1 MLPALLEGGFAD
13 TLILSPPGA
22 GKTTLL
28 REIVR
33 GLSERGLRVALADE
47 RGEVAGVCNGAPQ
60 FDVGPCTDVLTG
72 APKGEGAMLL
82 LRAMSPQVLVSDEI
96 GNAQDAEALLD
107 AQRCGVKV
115 LCSAHGASYAEV
127 QARSCV
133 RQLLRES
140 VFDRV
145 LLLGREPGR
154 IAAVYDREGRPCS
167 D

>member
-1 MLPALLEGGFAD
+1 MNVIAPSGRLRSVLVV
-13 TLILSPPGA
+13 SPPGG

-28 REIVR
+28 REAARQLSVR
-33 GLSERGLRVALADE
+33 GIQVALADE
-47 RGEVAGVCNGAPQ
+47 RGELAACVEGVPQ
-60 FDVGPCTDVLTG
+60 LDVGPCTDVMDNL
-72 APKGEGAMLL
+72 PKAEAIGMM
-82 LRAMSPQVLVSDEI
+82 LRAMSPQVLISDEI

-115 LCSAHGASYAEV
+115 LCSVHGASYAEV